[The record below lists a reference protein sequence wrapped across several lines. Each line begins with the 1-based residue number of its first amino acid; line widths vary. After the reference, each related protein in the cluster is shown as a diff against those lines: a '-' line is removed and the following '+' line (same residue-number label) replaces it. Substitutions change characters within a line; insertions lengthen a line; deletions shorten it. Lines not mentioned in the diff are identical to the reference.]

1 MDRNTREMTWS
12 RAFEATMLAYFE
24 NGWLTVK
31 GKA

>member
-31 GKA
+31 GK